1 MRHFTKLSEMN
12 DLIRKH
18 KVRFSLILLLPVII
32 FCFLG
37 YLYYNAREKEFK
49 EKIEDIFIIDLL
61 NKLQDDPIESYMY
74 SSERE
79 FSEDEYP
86 DTISIIDVNGVHK
99 YPHDREKSR
108 KNIAKDP
115 KLRTLHS
122 VYLCHHPLEADSLYR
137 TWIKSLEKKRLNGIY
152 SIELL
157 KSDKNGD
164 ITCEL
169 TPKHT
174 SLINYKPCFD
184 VTLGYRS
191 EVEVKGYYNLPWFKL
206 IGIRGFIYTF
216 IYWILIISIYIV
228 ALHRRRKVAATPY
241 MFRYLPQETIFHNME
256 KEIIGPS
263 SNLCLQEMML
273 QLSKRKYDMT
283 PLAQNPIGVYDLGK
297 NAKFNSVLRMIIID
311 KKEISLPPQASI
323 LLKHFLDAPNYILSN
338 EEIKDIFW
346 VDKSYKKEARL
357 HNAVNRLRS
366 YLENVPE
373 IKIQKTRNKSYEL
386 VIIEPD

>member
-1 MRHFTKLSEMN
+1 MRHFTKLSEMS

-18 KVRFSLILLLPVII
+18 KVRFSLILLFAVII
-32 FCFLG
+32 YCFLG
-37 YLYYNAREKEFK
+37 HLYYNAREKEFK
-49 EKIEDIFIIDLL
+49 EKIEDVFIIDLL

-86 DTISIIDVNGVHK
+86 DTISVIDVDGVHK

-122 VYLCHHPLEADSLYR
+122 AYLCQHPLEADSLYR
-137 TWIKSLEKKRLNGIY
+137 TWIKSLKQKQLNGTY
-152 SIELL
+152 AIELL
-157 KSDKNGD
+157 KSDKNGNL
-164 ITCEL
+164 TCDL
-169 TPKHT
+169 TTDKS
-174 SLINYKPCFD
+174 SLMNYKPCFD

-191 EVEVKGYYNLPWFKL
+191 EVEVRGYYNLPWFKL

-228 ALHRRRKVAATPY
+228 ALHRRKKVVATPY
-241 MFRYLPQETIFHNME
+241 MFRYLPQETILHNMG

-283 PLAQNPIGVYDLGK
+283 PLAQNPTGVYDLGK
-297 NAKFNSVLRMIIID
+297 NAKFNSVLRKIIID
-311 KKEISLPPQASI
+311 KKEISLSPQASI

-373 IKIQKTRNKSYEL
+373 IKIQKTRTKSYEL

>member
-1 MRHFTKLSEMN
+1 MRLSTKQSEIN

-18 KVRFSLILLLPVII
+18 RVHFSLILLFAVII
-32 FCFLG
+32 YCFLG
-37 YLYYNAREKEFK
+37 HLYYNAREKEFK
-49 EKIEDIFIIDLL
+49 EKIEDVFIADLL
-61 NKLQDDPIESYMY
+61 SKLQKEPMKCYIY

-86 DTISIIDVNGVHK
+86 DTISVIDVDGVHK
-99 YPHDREKSR
+99 YPHNREKSR
-108 KNIAKDP
+108 KNITKDP
-115 KLRTLHS
+115 KLRSFHS
-122 VYLCHHPLEADSLYR
+122 VYLCQHPLEADSLYW
-137 TWIKSLEKKRLNGIY
+137 TWAKSLEKKQLNGTY
-152 SIELL
+152 AIELL
-157 KSDKNGD
+157 KSDKNGN

-228 ALHRRRKVAATPY
+228 ALHRRKKVAATPY
-241 MFRYLPQETIFHNME
+241 MFRYLPQATILHNMG

-273 QLSKRKYDMT
+273 QLSKRKDDMT
-283 PLAQNPIGVYDLGK
+283 PLAQNPTGVYDLGK
-297 NAKFNSVLRMIIID
+297 NAKFNSVLRKIIID
-311 KKEISLPPQASI
+311 KKEISLSPQASI

-373 IKIQKTRNKSYEL
+373 IKIQKTRTKSYEL

>member
-37 YLYYNAREKEFK
+37 HLYYNAREKEFK
-49 EKIEDIFIIDLL
+49 EKIEDVFIIDLL

-86 DTISIIDVNGVHK
+86 DTISVIDVDGVHK

-122 VYLCHHPLEADSLYR
+122 AYLCQHPLEADSLYR
-137 TWIKSLEKKRLNGIY
+137 TWIKSLKQKQLNGTY
-152 SIELL
+152 AIELL
-157 KSDKNGD
+157 KSDKNGNL
-164 ITCEL
+164 TCDL
-169 TPKHT
+169 TTDKS
-174 SLINYKPCFD
+174 SLMNYKPCFD

-191 EVEVKGYYNLPWFKL
+191 EVEVRGYYNLPWFKL

-228 ALHRRRKVAATPY
+228 ALHRRKKVVATPY
-241 MFRYLPQETIFHNME
+241 MFRYLPQETILHNMG

-283 PLAQNPIGVYDLGK
+283 PLAQNPTGVYDLGK
-297 NAKFNSVLRMIIID
+297 NAKFNTVLRKIIID
-311 KKEISLPPQASI
+311 KKEISLSPQASI

-373 IKIQKTRNKSYEL
+373 IKIQKTRTKSYEL

>member
-1 MRHFTKLSEMN
+1 MRLFTKQSEIN

-18 KVRFSLILLLPVII
+18 RVHFSLILLFAVII
-32 FCFLG
+32 YCFLG
-37 YLYYNAREKEFK
+37 HLYYNAREKEFK
-49 EKIEDIFIIDLL
+49 EKIEDVFIADLL
-61 NKLQDDPIESYMY
+61 SKLQKEPMKCYIY

-86 DTISIIDVNGVHK
+86 DTISVIDVDGVHK
-99 YPHDREKSR
+99 YPHNREKSR
-108 KNIAKDP
+108 KNITKDP
-115 KLRTLHS
+115 KLRSFHS
-122 VYLCHHPLEADSLYR
+122 VYLCQHPLEADSLYW
-137 TWIKSLEKKRLNGIY
+137 TWAKSLEKKQLNGTY
-152 SIELL
+152 AIELL
-157 KSDKNGD
+157 KSDKSGN

-216 IYWILIISIYIV
+216 IYWILIISIFIV
-228 ALHRRRKVAATPY
+228 ALHRRRKVVATPY
-241 MFRYLPQETIFHNME
+241 MFRYLPQVTILNNMG

-283 PLAQNPIGVYDLGK
+283 PLAQNPTGVYDLGK
-297 NAKFNSVLRMIIID
+297 NAKFNSVLRKIIID

-373 IKIQKTRNKSYEL
+373 IKIQKTRTKSYEL

>member
-1 MRHFTKLSEMN
+1 MRHFTKLSEIN

-18 KVRFSLILLLPVII
+18 KVRFSLILLFAVII
-32 FCFLG
+32 YCFLG
-37 YLYYNAREKEFK
+37 HLYYNAREKEFK
-49 EKIEDIFIIDLL
+49 EKIEDVFIIDLL

-86 DTISIIDVNGVHK
+86 DTISVIDVDGVHK

-122 VYLCHHPLEADSLYR
+122 AYLCQHPLEADSLYR
-137 TWIKSLEKKRLNGIY
+137 IWIKSLKQKQLNGTY
-152 SIELL
+152 AIELL
-157 KSDKNGD
+157 KSDKNGNL
-164 ITCEL
+164 TCDL
-169 TPKHT
+169 TTDKS
-174 SLINYKPCFD
+174 SLMNYKPCFD

-191 EVEVKGYYNLPWFKL
+191 EVEVKGYYNLPCFKL

-216 IYWILIISIYIV
+216 IYWILIISIFIV
-228 ALHRRRKVAATPY
+228 ALHRRRKVVATPY
-241 MFRYLPQETIFHNME
+241 MFRYLPQATILNNMG

-283 PLAQNPIGVYDLGK
+283 PLAQNPTGVYDLGK
-297 NAKFNSVLRMIIID
+297 NAKFNSVLRKIIID

-373 IKIQKTRNKSYEL
+373 IKIQKTRTKSYEL

>member
-1 MRHFTKLSEMN
+1 MRLFTKQSEIN

-18 KVRFSLILLLPVII
+18 RVHLSLILLFAVII
-32 FCFLG
+32 YCFLG
-37 YLYYNAREKEFK
+37 HLYYNVREKDFN
-49 EKIEDIFIIDLL
+49 EKIKNVFIADLL
-61 NKLQDDPIESYMY
+61 SKLQKDPIESYIY

-79 FSEDEYP
+79 FNEDEYS
-86 DTISIIDVNGVHK
+86 DTISVTDVDGVHK

-122 VYLCHHPLEADSLYR
+122 VYLCQHPLEADSLYW
-137 TWIKSLEKKRLNGIY
+137 TWIKSLKQKRLNGTY
-152 SIELL
+152 AIELL
-157 KSDKNGD
+157 KSDKNGNIMCD
-164 ITCEL
+164 L
-169 TPKHT
+169 TT
-174 SLINYKPCFD
+174 ENSSLINYKPCFD
-184 VTLGYRS
+184 VTLGFRS
-191 EVEVKGYYNLPWFKL
+191 EVEVRGYYNLPWFKL

-216 IYWILIISIYIV
+216 IYWILIISIFIV
-228 ALHRRRKVAATPY
+228 ALHRRRKVVATPY
-241 MFRYLPQETIFHNME
+241 MFRYLPQETILHNMG

-283 PLAQNPIGVYDLGK
+283 PLAQNPTGVYDLGK
-297 NAKFNSVLRMIIID
+297 NAKFNTVLRKIIID
-311 KKEISLPPQASI
+311 KKEISLSPQASI

-373 IKIQKTRNKSYEL
+373 IKIQKTRTKSYEL

>member
-86 DTISIIDVNGVHK
+86 DTISIIDVDGVHK

-122 VYLCHHPLEADSLYR
+122 VYLCQHPLEADSLYR

-283 PLAQNPIGVYDLGK
+283 PLAQNPTGVYDLGK
-297 NAKFNSVLRMIIID
+297 NAKFNSVLRKIIID
-311 KKEISLPPQASI
+311 KKEISLPPQASY
-323 LLKHFLDAPNYILSN
+323 LLKHFLDAPNYTLSN

-346 VDKSYKKEARL
+346 VDKSYKEARL
-357 HNAVNRLRS
+357 HNAIKRLRS